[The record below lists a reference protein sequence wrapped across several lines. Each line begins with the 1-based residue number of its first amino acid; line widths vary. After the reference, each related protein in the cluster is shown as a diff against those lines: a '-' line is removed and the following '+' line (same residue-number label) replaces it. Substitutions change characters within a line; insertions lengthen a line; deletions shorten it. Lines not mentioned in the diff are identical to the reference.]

1 MPQPMVIILS
11 AQSAN
16 SCVSNL
22 GRWASRLVPQLGH
35 DLHGNWIHPLA
46 RLRARGT
53 RLRLA
58 VGKLT
63 EKRLRHLTAP
73 RIVHT
78 DEEYPFQSRFLPK
91 RGLLNVSQHVTLLR
105 QRYIAAA
112 LLSIF

>member
-22 GRWASRLVPQLGH
+22 GRWASRLIPRSAMTYTATGFTRSPGSVP
-35 DLHGNWIHPLA
+35 A
-46 RLRARGT
+46 ERASA
-53 RLRLA
+53 LP

-73 RIVHT
+73 GIVHA
-78 DEEYPFQSRFLPK
+78 DEENPFQSRLLP
-91 RGLLNVSQHVTLLR
+91 
-105 QRYIAAA
+105 
-112 LLSIF
+112 